1 MWPFNP
7 VDPAVA
13 MRAAAESYAFSA
25 ALVSIP
31 MTVAAILL
39 FLFARHDLRAV
50 SLAAATLCVHPLWT
64 VTETWYDNGAA
75 LRLASTV
82 WIVLA
87 CFALFAALFST
98 YRYGIKAW
106 KLPDLRFTIQSLVIL
121 TTAVA
126 ILLVL
131 ARPPIAHVIPA
142 SQSVPAVG
150 LTFMLFVAF
159 RCSGQRRQNQ
169 LPDRIEIPLT

>member
-1 MWPFNP
+1 
-7 VDPAVA
+7 
-13 MRAAAESYAFSA
+13 MRAAAESYAFYA
-25 ALVSIP
+25 ALFSIP

-64 VTETWYDNGAA
+64 VTETWHDNGAA

-82 WIVLA
+82 WIVVACLA
-87 CFALFAALFST
+87 LVAALFST
-98 YRYGIKAW
+98 YRNGIQTW
-106 KLPDLRFTIQSLVIL
+106 KRPDLRFTIQSLVIL

-131 ARPPIAHVIPA
+131 ARPPIADVIPA
-142 SQSVPAVG
+142 SRSVPAVG
-150 LTFMLFVAF
+150 LAFMLFVAF
-159 RCSGQRRQNQ
+159 RSSGQRRRNQ
-169 LPDRIEIPLT
+169 LPDRIEVPLH